1 MLFRSGLNYQLPWDR
16 FGNWTLSSTGA
27 IFKSFNFQSLPGQ
40 PFIQYAGYSNNTGVF
55 GGTLPKYRFFSTIDW
70 VYRSWDVTVNNTY
83 VSGTQ
88 DSGANGTTT
97 PTIPVASYLTFDLRV
112 AYDWH
117 FQPSN
122 DRRVLTTAL
131 GVNNIAD
138 RMPPLAPRAFL
149 DNNADVATFSPI
161 GRLIYLTAAVSL

>member
-1 MLFRSGLNYQLPWDR
+1 M
-16 FGNWTLSSTGA
+16 
-27 IFKSFNFQSLPGQ
+27 
-40 PFIQYAGYSNNTGVF
+40 
-55 GGTLPKYRFFSTIDW
+55 
-70 VYRSWDVTVNNTY
+70 
-83 VSGTQ
+83 
-88 DSGANGTTT
+88 
-97 PTIPVASYLTFDLRV
+97 ASYLTFDLRV

>member
-1 MLFRSGLNYQLPWDR
+1 MTW
-16 FGNWTLSSTGA
+16 
-27 IFKSFNFQSLPGQ
+27 
-40 PFIQYAGYSNNTGVF
+40 
-55 GGTLPKYRFFSTIDW
+55 
-70 VYRSWDVTVNNTY
+70 
-83 VSGTQ
+83 
-88 DSGANGTTT
+88 
-97 PTIPVASYLTFDLRV
+97 DLRV

-117 FQPSN
+117 FQENN

-161 GRLIYLTAAVSL
+161 GRLIYLTVAVSL